1 MEYKKLEDQYKVNG
15 LTENKLNALEDILNV
30 YGLDVLE
37 VEGYD
42 TLTDENK
49 NLYKKF
55 ILNFFN
61 GWGLEAR
68 STIKPISFNEVEELE
83 HIGQENSDDGY
94 VTTLLH
100 EIYVIKNDGSKELF
114 KVWENKEDKLEI
126 KDTIKNR
133 YLRFEYEIYGR
144 KEWLHILNEN
154 EWY

>member
-1 MEYKKLEDQYKVNG
+1 MEYKKLEDQYKING
-15 LTENKLNALEDILNV
+15 LTENKLNVLEDILNV

-100 EIYVIKNDGSKELF
+100 EIYVIRNDGSKELF

>member
-68 STIKPISFNEVEELE
+68 STIKPISFNEVEEFE

>member
-68 STIKPISFNEVEELE
+68 STIKPISFNEVEEFE

-100 EIYVIKNDGSKELF
+100 EIYVIRNDGSKELF

>member
-1 MEYKKLEDQYKVNG
+1 MEYKKLEDQYKING
-15 LTENKLNALEDILNV
+15 LTENKLNVLEDILNV

-68 STIKPISFNEVEELE
+68 NTLKPISFNEVEDIEYMGKEDPEDEEL
-83 HIGQENSDDGY
+83 I
-94 VTTLLH
+94 TLIH
-100 EIYVIKNDGSKELF
+100 EIYVIKNDGSKELL
-114 KVWENKEDKLEI
+114 KVWEEKQDKIEI
-126 KDTIKNR
+126 KEIIKNK
-133 YLRFEYEIYGR
+133 YVRFEYEIYGK

>member
-1 MEYKKLEDQYKVNG
+1 MEYKKLEDQYKING
-15 LTENKLNALEDILNV
+15 LTENKLNV

-83 HIGQENSDDGY
+83 HIGQESSDDGY

-100 EIYVIKNDGSKELF
+100 EIYVIRNNGSKELF

-133 YLRFEYEIYGR
+133 YLRFEYEIYGK

>member
-1 MEYKKLEDQYKVNG
+1 MEYKKLEVQYKING
-15 LTENKLNALEDILNV
+15 LTENKLNVLEDILNV

-68 STIKPISFNEVEELE
+68 NTLKPISFNEVEDIEYMGKEDPEDEEL
-83 HIGQENSDDGY
+83 I
-94 VTTLLH
+94 TLIH
-100 EIYVIKNDGSKELF
+100 EIYVIKNDGSKELL
-114 KVWENKEDKLEI
+114 KVWEEKQDKIEI
-126 KDTIKNR
+126 KEIIKNK
-133 YLRFEYEIYGR
+133 YVRFEYEIYGK

>member
-1 MEYKKLEDQYKVNG
+1 MEYKKLEDQYKTNG
-15 LTENKLNALEDILNV
+15 LTENKLNVLEDILNV

-68 STIKPISFNEVEELE
+68 STIKPIRFNEVEELE
-83 HIGQENSDDGY
+83 HIGQESSDDGY

-100 EIYVIKNDGSKELF
+100 EIYVIRNDGSKELF

-133 YLRFEYEIYGR
+133 YLRFEYEIYGK

>member
-1 MEYKKLEDQYKVNG
+1 MEYRGLEEQYKING
-15 LTENKLNALEDILNV
+15 LTEYKLNVLEDILNV

-37 VEGYD
+37 AEGYD
-42 TLTDENK
+42 TLTEENK
-49 NLYKKF
+49 KLYKKF

-68 STIKPISFNEVEELE
+68 STIKPISFNEVEEIE
-83 HIGQENSDDGY
+83 HIGQEGSDDGY

-100 EIYVIKNDGSKELF
+100 EIYVIKNDGSKELL
-114 KVWENKEDKLEI
+114 KVKENKEDKLEI
-126 KDTIKNR
+126 KDTLKSS

-144 KEWLHILNEN
+144 KEWLHIINEE

>member
-1 MEYKKLEDQYKVNG
+1 MECKKLEDQYKVNG

-55 ILNFFN
+55 ILNFLN

-100 EIYVIKNDGSKELF
+100 EKYVIKNDGSKELF

>member
-15 LTENKLNALEDILNV
+15 LTENKLNALENILNV

-68 STIKPISFNEVEELE
+68 STIKPISFNEVEEFE

-100 EIYVIKNDGSKELF
+100 EIYVIKDDGSKELF